1 MNMSV
6 EGVDNGS
13 GYLSKG
19 SVGGKVDI
27 ERVGSCRN
35 GAFEGGLEEK
45 LILRGRVVR
54 ESNGTEGE
62 CW

>member
-45 LILRGRVVR
+45 LIL
-54 ESNGTEGE
+54 
-62 CW
+62 